1 MTRYNLNGFSDV
13 EIEYYSRQMILED
26 VGAEGQLKLKKA
38 KVCIVGL
45 GGLGSSISIQLASM
59 GVGHL
64 RIIDRDVVE
73 ISNLQRQHLYGVNV
87 LGYPKVEAAAKRL
100 RLLNPFIK
108 IEPIPSA
115 LRNMNAEEL
124 IRGVD
129 VVVDGLDRMAPR
141 YILNRM
147 CVKLGIPYV
156 YGAALTNVGN
166 VSTIIPGKTA
176 CLECFQGGIDD
187 ASLPTCAVVGVNPSI
202 INIIASIQAS
212 EAVKVILGKKPS
224 LADALLFCDLTNL
237 SFDKT
242 TLHRAESCPICGSKP
257 SSKPCQPKDNPVEEI
272 CGRDGRRVLIF
283 TPEKDANLDMMI
295 VNKKIEERGFTVTVK
310 AEMGSTFSK
319 NMEKKGSILK
329 SGVMILEGFDK
340 RELEEIRKAFLQ

>member
-1 MTRYNLNGFSDV
+1 MIRYNLNGFSDV

-26 VGAEGQLKLKKA
+26 VGAEGQLKLKNA

-45 GGLGSSISIQLASM
+45 GGLGSLISIQLASM

-64 RIIDRDVVE
+64 RILDRDVVE
-73 ISNLQRQHLYGVNV
+73 ISNLQRQHLYGVDV
-87 LGYPKVEAAAKRL
+87 LGYPKVEAADKRL
-100 RLLNPFIK
+100 RLLNPFIE

-115 LRNMNAEEL
+115 LRSANAEEL

-212 EAVKVILGKKPS
+212 EAVKIILGKKPS
-224 LADALLFCDLTNL
+224 LAGALLFCDLTNL
-237 SFDKT
+237 SFDKI
-242 TLHRAESCPICGSKP
+242 TLHKAESCPICGSKP

-283 TPEKDANLDMMI
+283 TPEKDANLDMGI
-295 VNKKIEERGFTVTVK
+295 VNKKIEEIGFTVTVK

-340 RELEEIRKAFLQ
+340 RELEEIRKALS